1 MSFWKSKLP
10 LLVRVEYNREEME
23 ILVLLSK
30 SESGRGIVTNV
41 CKGCKSTVCVCLYIC
56 KCIRDMKNLHKWGY
70 EITRFI
76 QVWIPMQ
83 LHFIRNS
90 LKNGSPLKKMAHS
103 RLARKRWGGRT
114 EDEILFNFSPLAVPV
129 FRHRKGAEIQT
140 AVGSVNASSVLS
152 LCIKGAVFLLAHSTR
167 QNPQARS
174 KCMLAAELELC
185 FLRD

>member
-1 MSFWKSKLP
+1 
-10 LLVRVEYNREEME
+10 ME

-90 LKNGSPLKKMAHS
+90 LKNGSPLKKNGTFKTCPEEVRGKNRRRDPVQFFSFSSAGVQAQKGRRDTNSSGFCKCFERAIVVH
-103 RLARKRWGGRT
+103 KRGCFPTSSFNETKSPSKVKVYVGRR
-114 EDEILFNFSPLAVPV
+114 A
-129 FRHRKGAEIQT
+129 
-140 AVGSVNASSVLS
+140 
-152 LCIKGAVFLLAHSTR
+152 
-167 QNPQARS
+167 
-174 KCMLAAELELC
+174 
-185 FLRD
+185 